1 MKNKPNKADSSLIG
15 KYFTLIELLVVIA
28 IIAILA
34 SMLLPALNK
43 ARSRAHDIAC
53 KNNLKQLGNLVVM
66 YSGDYNGY
74 VQTKIGDYGWTNS
87 AFGTMLSPYASGW
100 EQDNGGPVE
109 GDGIRKVG
117 YCPGDTNKNFYC
129 PSYDTFAAVALFF
142 PNAYKTGWDQDRE
155 AGTTFWGKI
164 DKLGKSGNVRAS
176 FALIADN
183 PVGQYHIS
191 GHSIWLNYWR
201 VDGSVHAFRDHEGK
215 LPLSGDR
222 GYWSVADKD
231 AFSFCWQKMS
241 DWQLLFYY

>member
-15 KYFTLIELLVVIA
+15 KCFTLIELLVVIA

-34 SMLLPALNK
+34 GMLLPALNK

-100 EQDNGGPVE
+100 DQDNGGPVE

-117 YCPGDTNKNFYC
+117 YCPGISIVPPTIPLLLLHYFSRMHIR
-129 PSYDTFAAVALFF
+129 P
-142 PNAYKTGWDQDRE
+142 
-155 AGTTFWGKI
+155 AGIRT
-164 DKLGKSGNVRAS
+164 
-176 FALIADN
+176 
-183 PVGQYHIS
+183 
-191 GHSIWLNYWR
+191 
-201 VDGSVHAFRDHEGK
+201 GK
-215 LPLSGDR
+215 LELHSGER
-222 GYWSVADKD
+222 STN
-231 AFSFCWQKMS
+231 
-241 DWQLLFYY
+241 